1 MIYSAILSFIATGTL
16 WLIAFGASEFI
27 RNGARS

>member
-1 MIYSAILSFIATGTL
+1 MIPATLSIVITGTL

-27 RNGARS
+27 RNGTRS

>member
-1 MIYSAILSFIATGTL
+1 MIPATLSLIATGTL